1 MLDAVRYPLTAA
13 LGYGPVVQ
21 LVRKFPKGHAI
32 PPPKVPWYE
41 AVVAYVIL
49 VPAVLSWFVGG
60 ALLVSYWSCSGTT
73 GGVCTSA
80 DLLRSSTGSYTGIVL
95 TAAFAYVVA
104 ICCAVAV
111 QLTVRKLHF
120 LLVWGIAVVC
130 VAASWYAYGV
140 LSGLY
145 PTPWGHLIPLT

>member
-1 MLDAVRYPLTAA
+1 
-13 LGYGPVVQ
+13 VQ
-21 LVRKFPKGHAI
+21 LVRKFPKGHAV
-32 PPPKVPWYE
+32 PQPRVPWYE

-49 VPAVLSWFVGG
+49 VPAVLSWFVGA
-60 ALLVSYWSCSGTT
+60 ALIVSYWSCSDSSA
-73 GGVCTSA
+73 GVCTSG

-95 TAAFAYVVA
+95 TAAFAYLVA
-104 ICCAVAV
+104 VCCAVTV
-111 QLTVRKLHF
+111 QITVRKLNF
-120 LLVWGIAVVC
+120 LLVWALALLC

>member
-1 MLDAVRYPLTAA
+1 
-13 LGYGPVVQ
+13 VQ
-21 LVRKFPKGHAI
+21 LVRKFPKGHAV
-32 PPPKVPWYE
+32 PQPRVPWYE

-49 VPAVLSWFVGG
+49 VPAVLSWFVGA
-60 ALLVSYWSCSGTT
+60 ALIVSYWSCSDSSAS
-73 GGVCTSA
+73 VCTSG

-104 ICCAVAV
+104 VSCAVTV
-111 QLTVRKLHF
+111 QITVRKLNF
-120 LLVWGIAVVC
+120 LLVWALALLC

>member
-1 MLDAVRYPLTAA
+1 
-13 LGYGPVVQ
+13 
-21 LVRKFPKGHAI
+21 
-32 PPPKVPWYE
+32 
-41 AVVAYVIL
+41 VVAYIIL
-49 VPAVLSWFVGG
+49 VPPVLSWFVSA
-60 ALLVSYWSCSGTT
+60 ALIVSYWSCSDSSAS
-73 GGVCTSA
+73 VCTSG

-104 ICCAVAV
+104 VSCAVTV
-111 QLTVRKLHF
+111 QITVRGLNF
-120 LLVWGIAVVC
+120 LLVWALALLC

>member
-1 MLDAVRYPLTAA
+1 VE
-13 LGYGPVVQ
+13 

-32 PPPKVPWYE
+32 PQPKVPWYE

-49 VPAVLSWFVGG
+49 VPAVLSWFVGVV
-60 ALLVSYWSCSGTT
+60 LLVSYWSCPESSG
-73 GGVCTSA
+73 GPCIGA

-95 TAAFAYVVA
+95 TAAFCYLVA
-104 ICCAVAV
+104 ITCAVAV
-111 QLTVRKLHF
+111 QLTVRKLF
-120 LLVWGIAVVC
+120 FPLVWGLSLVC

>member
-1 MLDAVRYPLTAA
+1 VE
-13 LGYGPVVQ
+13 

-32 PPPKVPWYE
+32 PQPKVPWYE
-41 AVVAYVIL
+41 AVVAYIIL
-49 VPAVLSWFVGG
+49 VPAVLSWFVGA
-60 ALLVSYWSCSGTT
+60 ALIVSYWSCSRSS

-80 DLLRSSTGSYTGIVL
+80 DLLQSSTGSYTGIVL
-95 TAAFAYVVA
+95 TAALLYFVA
-104 ICCAVAV
+104 LSCAIAV

-120 LLVWGIAVVC
+120 LLVWGLALMC

>member
-1 MLDAVRYPLTAA
+1 ME
-13 LGYGPVVQ
+13 

-32 PPPKVPWYE
+32 PQPKVPWYE
-41 AVVAYVIL
+41 SVFAYVIL
-49 VPAVLSWFVGG
+49 APAVLSWFVGG
-60 ALLVSYWSCSGTT
+60 ALIVSYWSCSQGS

-80 DLLRSSTGSYTGIVL
+80 DLLQSSTGSYTGIVL
-95 TAAFAYVVA
+95 TAAFLYFVA
-104 ICCAVAV
+104 LCCAIAV

-120 LLVWGIAVVC
+120 LLVWGLALMC
-130 VAASWYAYGV
+130 VAATWYAYGI

>member
-1 MLDAVRYPLTAA
+1 M
-13 LGYGPVVQ
+13 Q
-21 LVRKFPKGHAI
+21 LVRKFPKGHAV
-32 PPPKVPWYE
+32 PQPRVPWYE

-49 VPAVLSWFVGG
+49 VPAALSWFVGA
-60 ALLVSYWSCSGTT
+60 ALMVSYWSCSASSA
-73 GGVCTSA
+73 GVCTSA

-95 TAAFAYVVA
+95 TAALAYVVA

-111 QLTVRKLHF
+111 QVTVRKLHF
-120 LLVWGIAVVC
+120 LLVWALALLCVV
-130 VAASWYAYGV
+130 ASWYAYGV